1 MRKRKKLARQERER
15 SREQF
20 DRMLAGELYQ
30 VEGPVFSE
38 NFAHAML
45 YQQLFNETHDTDT
58 ENQRKSL
65 ENLLG
70 EMGDGVMIRR
80 LVIGGITIGDNT
92 VVGAGSVVTRDL
104 PANVIAVGN
113 PAKIL
118 RELPPDVAVEDVAP
132 GHLL

>member
-30 VEGPVFSE
+30 VEGPMFSE

-58 ENQRKSL
+58 ENPRKAL

-70 EMGDGVMIRR
+70 EMGDGIMIRR
-80 LVIGGITIGDNT
+80 LVIGGVTIGDNT